1 VARGER
7 SVLITCPR
15 LPFLSLLLHC
25 TALEYLELSQAL
37 GKYHMASLGGN
48 STTTQ
53 LLTLLNTSA
62 TKPKRP
68 DTVAPF
74 LPGKKLNARKK
85 VTIED
90 SGLASNDVNIPLEDV
105 EEGSTRDFSEEE
117 EEPEVASEEAD
128 ADAGQSSQSQ
138 LHCSHPHPVS
148 NTVSGDPYEENFG
161 PSPASLTD
169 SRRSAVDSSSWQKSS
184 ERLPRLGNM
193 SLSLPE
199 DGPEPSSSKHRPA
212 VCIPY

>member
-25 TALEYLELSQAL
+25 TALEYLELGQAL
-37 GKYHMASLGGN
+37 EKYHMASLSGN

-90 SGLASNDVNIPLEDV
+90 SGLASNDVNVSLEDV
-105 EEGSTRDFSEEE
+105 EEGSTKDFSEEEEE
-117 EEPEVASEEAD
+117 EEPEVANEEA
-128 ADAGQSSQSQ
+128 AGQSSQSQ

-184 ERLPRLGNM
+184 ERLPRLGNI
-193 SLSLPE
+193 SLSVPE